1 VSLDVA
7 AGRITLAGVE
17 LPERWSRHPVVVAE
31 NTRRGWDAT
40 HVWFDDGAL
49 LARLRW
55 RAVTDGEPVDA
66 AEAGEAAEAPFTV
79 GHDAAGV
86 SLLAVGAPGAAADLV
101 LAAERELRDAGRAL
115 GPVTR
120 TSVPRGTRAQL
131 LALADVRGAEVPAPF
146 GGPPSGEWDWLGTT
160 VEPPDQPGEDRVVE
174 LVGEEGRR
182 EAAACLAVAH
192 PHGELAVDEPRSRWW
207 GWRDGDGVLRGVVGA
222 SRLVPGQP
230 WVLGSIGTDPA
241 WRGRGIA
248 AATTA
253 VATRAGLAEAPLVT
267 LGMYA
272 DNDTARRLY
281 LRLGYETAQ
290 EFESWRP

>member
-1 VSLDVA
+1 MSLEHCVGTA
-7 AGRITLAGVE
+7 AGRLTLAGVD
-17 LPERWSRHPVVVAE
+17 LPARWASHPVVLAE
-31 NTRRGWDAT
+31 NVRRGWDAT

-49 LARLRW
+49 VARLRW
-55 RAVTDGEPVDA
+55 RARTDGEPADV
-66 AEAGEAAEAPFTV
+66 PFAV
-79 GHDAAGV
+79 EHDEAGV
-86 SLLAVGAPGAAADLV
+86 SLLAVGEAAAAARLV
-101 LAAERELRDAGRAL
+101 LDADAALRRAGGSL

-120 TSVPRGTRAQL
+120 SSVPRGTHAALAL
-131 LALADVRGAEVPAPF
+131 LAASRGVPV
-146 GGPPSGEWDWLGTT
+146 PSPLDRRPTGEWDWLGTT
-160 VEPPDQPGEDRVVE
+160 APPPPQRGEERVVE
-174 LVGEEGRR
+174 LDGDAGRA
-182 EAAACLAVAH
+182 ELAACLAVAN
-192 PHGELAVDEPRSRWW
+192 PHGELATDEPRSRWW
-207 GWRDGDGVLRGVVGA
+207 GWRDQDGVVRGVVGA
-222 SRLVPGQP
+222 SRRVPGQP

-281 LRLGYETAQ
+281 RRLGYETAQ